1 MVGKFRY
8 HPDVAFLGCRYKPDV
23 AVVLFRYNP
32 DVAVRYKPYASV
44 VHRYQPSVSGQPVL
58 HAVGVGAVLL

>member
-1 MVGKFRY
+1 MQIYK
-8 HPDVAFLGCRYKPDV
+8 PDIAVCLCRYKS
-23 AVVLFRYNP
+23 
-32 DVAVRYKPYASV
+32 DVAVRYKPYAVAV